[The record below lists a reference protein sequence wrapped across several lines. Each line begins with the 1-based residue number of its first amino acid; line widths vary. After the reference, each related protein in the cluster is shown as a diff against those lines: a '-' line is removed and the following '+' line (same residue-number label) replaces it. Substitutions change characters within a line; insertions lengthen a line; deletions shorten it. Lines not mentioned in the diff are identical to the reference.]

1 MMRRLSTAVAWL
13 GCVLLGLLA
22 VVISMGLA
30 KKLVLSAVWRLVLG
44 LLLTPNRLAKEEALI
59 KVDFT
64 PAV

>member
-13 GCVLLGLLA
+13 ECVLLGLLA

-44 LLLTPNRLAKEEALI
+44 LLLTPNRLAKEEVLF
-59 KVDFT
+59 VW
-64 PAV
+64 